1 MKLKFLGF
9 AGRCQDWNLIYFLP
23 FFLAQK
29 VVETHVKSPTEP
41 ATVEKKFIQGIVEF
55 LTVGETLEISADS
68 EDEKMNILEFMTV
81 IVSNKII
88 DFLTAE
94 MQTIGKTA
102 KPATSA
108 NVGDLVL
115 VFDKSE
121 G

>member
-1 MKLKFLGF
+1 MWNSKFLGF
-9 AGRCQDWNLIYFLP
+9 FFPC
-23 FFLAQK
+23 FLATK
-29 VVETHVKSPTEP
+29 VVETPVKSPTES
-41 ATVEKKFIQGIVEF
+41 ATGEKKFIQGIVEF
-55 LTVGETLEISADS
+55 LTVGEMVEISADS

-81 IVSNKII
+81 VVSNKII

-102 KPATSA
+102 KPLTSA